1 LLDDIDVRLFGSC
14 YTGLQLPES
23 DIDITMVS
31 IKNTVVDREKL
42 VDLDRYLEHFEFVES
57 RHLIMNTTVPVLK
70 LNVKPF
76 VSFDECDATFKEVLD
91 QNNRYINSYN
101 VDR

>member
-1 LLDDIDVRLFGSC
+1 
-14 YTGLQLPES
+14 
-23 DIDITMVS
+23 
-31 IKNTVVDREKL
+31 
-42 VDLDRYLEHFEFVES
+42 
-57 RHLIMNTTVPVLK
+57 MNTTVPVLK

-101 VDR
+101 VDRQLYNLNDEFIIKVDITI